1 MIPAGPGGQTQNTRG
16 EKRKEGNRRRLTLA
30 TPHLLFFLCGRSRSG
45 ERVRSHPFSSFS
57 RSIAG
62 WIEPRGILAWVA
74 LNRRIG
80 AQCARGKE
88 RGTQGIDRLEIVPIC
103 CTLFG
108 VFGPRSLSALRRTSK
123 LRLLSSLLVFP
134 PHDLPSIC
142 FRLMCEYKIKISIL
156 FSSFSL
162 FAHTQNDAFLLWKN
176 FCSSDHRNR
185 DLCGLWT
192 RFAAGSIFSLWYGE
206 R

>member
-1 MIPAGPGGQTQNTRG
+1 M
-16 EKRKEGNRRRLTLA
+16 
-30 TPHLLFFLCGRSRSG
+30 
-45 ERVRSHPFSSFS
+45 
-57 RSIAG
+57 
-62 WIEPRGILAWVA
+62 A

-108 VFGPRSLSALRRTSK
+108 VFGPRSLSALRRTSIK
-123 LRLLSSLLVFP
+123 LRLLSSLLVFS

-162 FAHTQNDAFLLWKN
+162 FAHTQNDAFYSGRIFARLITGIVICVG
-176 FCSSDHRNR
+176 F
-185 DLCGLWT
+185 GL
-192 RFAAGSIFSLWYGE
+192 GSPPALFSLYGME
-206 R
+206 RGKAKERKLNENGRFCY